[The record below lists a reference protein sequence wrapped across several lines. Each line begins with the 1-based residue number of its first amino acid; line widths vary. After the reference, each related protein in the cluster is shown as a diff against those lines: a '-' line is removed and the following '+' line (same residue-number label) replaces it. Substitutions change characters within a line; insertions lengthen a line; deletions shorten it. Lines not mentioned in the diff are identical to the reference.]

1 MPLPLLD
8 TSPLYENEDFEEGS
22 ILTVSPIEQLR
33 DERNCVEVTNRGAD
47 AFECAGELTQN
58 RRQTHSSILVNYGMG
73 VALTSLIESRRSHL
87 CRQ

>member
-1 MPLPLLD
+1 MAYDLWGE
-8 TSPLYENEDFEEGS
+8 SPLYENEDLKVGR
-22 ILTVSPIEQLR
+22 IPTVTPIEQLR

-73 VALTSLIESRRSHL
+73 VALTH
-87 CRQ
+87 